1 MTETMSVAARGR
13 RMSSTRRRVH
23 LCGTS
28 VLAPAGRRGT
38 IPRADRNPQDQRRT
52 DITGCVR
59 ACPESGRRHG
69 LALSPSPCGLISK
82 TGFGPRKGLASGGWY
97 FDTRSR
103 IVPLMLTPPA
113 FQTCFWL
120 TEALL
125 GMERLVP
132 RADTRDRLLLDER
145 PACGGPPWS
154 MRRLRRRYPPPLP
167 RFRLRHH

>member
-38 IPRADRNPQDQRRT
+38 IPRADRNPQDQRRA

-69 LALSPSPCGLISK
+69 LARSPSPCGLISK

-113 FQTCFWL
+113 PRTCLWL
-120 TEALL
+120 GVSSSE
-125 GMERLVP
+125 MERFVP
-132 RADTRDRLLLDER
+132 RAPAGRGHVQGETRQER
-145 PACGGPPWS
+145 APRVLG
-154 MRRLRRRYPPPLP
+154 RLRRQYPPPLP